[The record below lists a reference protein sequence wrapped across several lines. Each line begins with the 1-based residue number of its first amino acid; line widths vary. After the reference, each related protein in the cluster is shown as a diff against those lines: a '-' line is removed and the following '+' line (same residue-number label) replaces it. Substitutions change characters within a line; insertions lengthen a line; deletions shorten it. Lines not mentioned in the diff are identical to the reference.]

1 MNIIQKQSTENG
13 ACENAWTIIR
23 QKHYHWTDWLQERK
37 IFKMSRN
44 LKDSTRRSGTNA
56 LIAAAASAMAVVMLS
71 ACLPTKKEDTFQ
83 PPPELGPK
91 WGFIDHTGKF
101 VLKPQFRRVLPFS
114 EGLAAADISSRW
126 GYIDNTGKFVIE
138 RQYEEV
144 QSFAKGIAP
153 VKLFGGKW
161 QLIDKNGSPT
171 SPAIFEALGE
181 CGEANKPLEPNTI
194 IYCPFRSGNKW
205 GFATSAG
212 EIKIEPSYDSV
223 GPFSE
228 GLAAVSK
235 LGKWGYVDAT
245 GKVVVDLKF
254 DQAKPFRD
262 RVAEC
267 QYGSDF
273 VIVDTI
279 GTMSISDPLN
289 SRNFFHD
296 GLGLSLKRGKYG
308 FMNKSGK
315 TVIKRRFTYA
325 EDFSEGLALVG
336 VANARLG
343 YIDTKGQFAIPP
355 VFDGATSFANK
366 LAAVKI
372 DPRLVADDGTISASA
387 IEDAIKYDPHAGV
400 APKADPN
407 APAAGEEAKEGDD
420 TKGAK
425 DSKEAPKEAGDSKG
439 DKEGSPKPAAEA
451 GKDKAPAAPPESAKA
466 KDKEAK

>member
-1 MNIIQKQSTENG
+1 
-13 ACENAWTIIR
+13 
-23 QKHYHWTDWLQERK
+23 
-37 IFKMSRN
+37 MSRN
-44 LKDSTRRSGTNA
+44 LKDSNRNSSFKT
-56 LIAAAASAMAVVMLS
+56 IAAAAASLMAVVMLTGCP
-71 ACLPTKKEDTFQ
+71 AAKKEDTFQ

-101 VLKPQFRRVLPFS
+101 ALKPQFRRVLPFS
-114 EGLAAADISSRW
+114 EGLAAVDISSRW
-126 GYIDNTGKFVIE
+126 GFIDNTGKFVIE
-138 RQYEEV
+138 RQFEEV
-144 QSFAKGIAP
+144 QPFAKGFAP

-161 QLIDKNGSPT
+161 ELIDKNGAAAT
-171 SPAIFEALGE
+171 PAIFEAMGE

-194 IYCPFRSGNKW
+194 IYCSFRSGNKW

-212 EIKIEPSYDSV
+212 EIKVEPAYDSV

-235 LGKWGYVDAT
+235 LGKWGYIDPA

-254 DQAKPFRD
+254 DQAKPFHD

-273 VIVDTI
+273 VIIDNI

-289 SRNFFHD
+289 SHDFFHD

-308 FMNKSGK
+308 FMNKQGK

-325 EDFSEGLALVG
+325 EDFSEGLAVVG

-343 YIDTKGQFAIPP
+343 FIDTKGTFVIPP
-355 VFDGATSFANK
+355 VFDGATSFSNK

-372 DPRLVADDGTISASA
+372 DPRLVAEDGTISASA
-387 IEDAIKYDPHAGV
+387 IEEAIKYDPHAGMTPKV
-400 APKADPN
+400 DANAAP
-407 APAAGEEAKEGDD
+407 EEEKDKDGNKKEPDAKDGSKDTAKEPTIDSAKD
-420 TKGAK
+420 ASKDSVKEPAK
-425 DSKEAPKEAGDSKG
+425 DSKSEK
-439 DKEGSPKPAAEA
+439 
-451 GKDKAPAAPPESAKA
+451 KAPESAK
-466 KDKEAK
+466 